1 MDFTPSLMIACMPR
15 RIARVSLPVFFTCL
29 QMAAAVFAVVPQK
42 SDRHS
47 LKAQY
52 RHSSPGAR
60 VQLQS
65 RLAGPEGMAAAD
77 TLDILAIRVDF
88 RRDTLSQT
96 TGDGRFLFTPQNAN
110 VIIDAPPH
118 NRAYFEAQ
126 LLALKNYYASVS
138 RGKLVLRYQVFP
150 TASDEAYHLDQPMN
164 YYAPGRNDPNNDKR
178 LSELLQDGFKKAD
191 AAGGIDFSRFDS
203 FMLFHAGVGEDFA
216 SDLDNTP
223 NDIASAFLT
232 IADLRQ
238 NLGNGSASYQG
249 ISVRNGSFFISDGI
263 ILPET
268 QSRDIPGAGFIEF
281 GLLGTT
287 ALMFGHQ
294 IGLPNLF
301 NTDNGTPGVGYFGLM
316 DQGSNN
322 FQGLLPAQPEAWSK
336 VFLGWEKPVVVTQG
350 ENLEIAAALHANP
363 NKIYK
368 IPISDSEYFLL
379 ENRQRD
385 VDGNRIAIGRDG
397 NGVRVEF
404 KETGFIA
411 GQSIGVIT
419 QVDEYDFGLPYAIDE
434 NNRVLAANGIL
445 IWHIDEDVIR
455 RNYASNRVN
464 ADRDRRGI
472 DLEEADGAQDIG
484 RIYGFLDPGS
494 GAENGIAE
502 DAWWKSN
509 PVITQFL
516 RKDKPVEFGPTTTP
530 NTASNSGAQTGIV
543 ITNFSEIQPVMTFSV
558 RNTFYVPNFPQYAG
572 AKPNTL
578 PPLLADLTGDG
589 KLDIVV
595 ATSAGEI
602 FAWQMDG
609 RKIIDNLDA
618 AAIVQPN
625 GLIESMPKA
634 TFAILPDSLFAP
646 PVLVDLNGD
655 QRADVLAA
663 GKDGRL
669 RAWRASDA
677 NLDGRADLLWQFD
690 LGAPC
695 RANIAVRADSG
706 LIYCGVENG
715 KIYTIKFNG
724 TKYND
729 NTAPSAIRG
738 ISLWRQNLIGGQ
750 YQIALAMVNNG
761 LSYLNAAGQLL
772 TVGSNDP
779 ALFTQPSNLFDAVAI
794 ADLNNDNATELVV
807 RDREGRIH
815 ISETGIFDQPNFPI
829 NLPAKEKAGVALADL
844 NKDGRKEIVLVSNH
858 RLLAYN
864 FNGAQT
870 ENFPLAISATANAK
884 TPYAITPIIAD
895 ADGDGTQDVLV
906 PGVDGNVYAY
916 QREGKLIAGFPLAL
930 SGAGLGSLA
939 TADMDG
945 DGKLELVGVSGNG
958 FVQVWRLPSSGNQAD
973 WPMYHHDAAQTS
985 LNLVKDPIRAI
996 DFPTLMPRQSVY
1008 NYPNPTEGNFTT
1020 IRYRL
1025 ADNAEVKISIYDSA
1039 GDLITELAGP
1049 GLGQVDNE
1057 IQWNLQNVQ
1066 SGVYLARVEA
1076 KGQSETS
1083 VAIIKIAVVK

>member
-1 MDFTPSLMIACMPR
+1 
-15 RIARVSLPVFFTCL
+15 
-29 QMAAAVFAVVPQK
+29 MAAAVFAVAPQK

-65 RLAGPEGMAAAD
+65 RLALPEGMAATD

-203 FMLFHAGVGEDFA
+203 FILFHAGVGEDFA
-216 SDLDNTP
+216 SDIDNTP

-232 IADLRQ
+232 IDDLRK
-238 NLGNGSASYQG
+238 NLGNGSASYPG

-368 IPISDSEYFLL
+368 IPITDSEYFLL

-419 QVDEYDFGLPYAIDE
+419 QVDEYDFGLPYAVDE

-464 ADRDRRGI
+464 SDRDRRGI
-472 DLEEADGAQDIG
+472 DLEEADGAQDLG

-543 ITNFSEIQPVMTFSV
+543 MTNFSEIQPVMTFSV
-558 RNTFYVPNFPQYAG
+558 RNTFYVQNFPQYAG

-625 GLIESMPKA
+625 GLSESMPKA

-655 QRADVLAA
+655 QRAEVLAA

-706 LIYCGVENG
+706 LIICGTENKVFG
-715 KIYTIKFNG
+715 FTFNG
-724 TKYND
+724 TKRWETNS
-729 NTAPSAIRG
+729 NLRLRG
-738 ISLWRQNLIGGQ
+738 ISFYNNRLGVLTSVAGNLTFVDNQGRLIVPST
-750 YQIALAMVNNG
+750 IAPTFST
-761 LSYLNAAGQLL
+761 LSGNAAE
-772 TVGSNDP
+772 
-779 ALFTQPSNLFDAVAI
+779 AAAV
-794 ADLNNDNATELVV
+794 ADLNNDGNFEVIVREASGELQ
-807 RDREGRIH
+807 
-815 ISETGIFDQPNFPI
+815 ISGLNFPI
-829 NLPAKEKAGVALADL
+829 DLPAAEKSGVAIADM
-844 NKDGRKEIVLVSNH
+844 NRDGRKEIVLVSNH

-870 ENFPLAISATANAK
+870 ENFPLTISATAIAK

-895 ADGDGTQDVLV
+895 ADGDGTQDVIV
-906 PGVDGNVYAY
+906 SGVDGNVYAY
-916 QREGKLIAGFPLAL
+916 QRDGKLVSGFPLAM
-930 SGAGLGSLA
+930 SGTGLGSLA
-939 TADMDG
+939 TADLDG

-958 FVQVWRLPSSGNQAD
+958 FVQVWHLPSSSNKAD

-985 LNLVKDPIRAI
+985 LNLIKDPTGVI

-1039 GDLITELAGP
+1039 GDIVAELAGP

-1057 IQWNLQNVQ
+1057 TQWNLQNVQ
-1066 SGVYLARVEA
+1066 SGIYLARVEA